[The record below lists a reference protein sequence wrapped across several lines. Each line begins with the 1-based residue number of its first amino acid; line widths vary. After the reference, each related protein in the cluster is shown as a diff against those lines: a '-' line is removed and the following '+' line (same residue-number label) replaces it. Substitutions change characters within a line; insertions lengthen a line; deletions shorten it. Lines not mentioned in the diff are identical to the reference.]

1 MKRIMIIVII
11 LTATCSAALFGWGVQ
26 TSAQEPQPPIINTI
40 TTAQADDALMTLR
53 INGEDIPIKT
63 ILAYSRGGQSLN
75 FSLSTH
81 PLSCDD
87 LKSGMR
93 RLGSG
98 EKTLSFTVA
107 PALQDDG
114 TSSWQMMTFYYDSM
128 NKINLGPVKPLS
140 VEAGKEVR
148 VAVDV
153 QIDEEASEFLQRGP
167 LSLTLRGE
175 VVAQHCGELQRN
187 EGVAPRPQPRLKVTI
202 GAEEIAIRG
211 ATISDEFSRPAL
223 RLSTSPHGCK
233 TSMVGSDFAF
243 QLGMEGDPLNV
254 TRLHVAGDR
263 LASQMSMTIDPSDG
277 YIRLSPDATGFFGTG
292 DAHVDIDAQLKVFGL
307 PVTMKGTVTA
317 EKCLPAW
324 PVE

>member
-1 MKRIMIIVII
+1 MKRIILLVII
-11 LTATCSAALFGWGVQ
+11 LLATCSAALFGWGVQ
-26 TSAQEPQPPIINTI
+26 TNAQEPQPPII
-40 TTAQADDALMTLR
+40 TTTQADDAPMTLR

-63 ILAYSRGGQSLN
+63 ILAYSRGGQSLR
-75 FSLSTH
+75 FKLSTH

-93 RLGSG
+93 RLSSG

-107 PALQDDG
+107 PALQGDG

-148 VAVDV
+148 VEVDV
-153 QIDEEASEFLQRGP
+153 QIDEEASEFLKRGP

-175 VVAQHCGELQRN
+175 VVAQSCGEILSDG
-187 EGVAPRPQPRLKVTI
+187 GVAPRPQPGLKVTI

-211 ATISDEFSRPAL
+211 ATISDEFNRPAL
-223 RLSTSPHGCK
+223 RLSTSPHGCN
-233 TSMVGSDFAF
+233 TSMASSDFGF

-254 TRLHVAGDR
+254 TRLYVAGDR
-263 LASQMSMTIDPSDG
+263 LTSQMSMTIDPSAG
-277 YIRLSPDATGFFGTG
+277 HIRVTPDATGFFGRG
-292 DAHVDIDAQLKVFGL
+292 DAHVDVDAQLNVFGF
-307 PVTMKGTVTA
+307 PVTIKGTVTA

-324 PVE
+324 PVQ